1 MESKFVTRTIRRLK
15 PHKIN
20 AEPPFNKANE
30 SSHKILL
37 FVSHQNDMYT

>member
-1 MESKFVTRTIRRLK
+1 MKSKFVTRPIHRRK
-15 PHKIN
+15 AHQIN
-20 AEPPFNKANE
+20 VEPSFNKANE